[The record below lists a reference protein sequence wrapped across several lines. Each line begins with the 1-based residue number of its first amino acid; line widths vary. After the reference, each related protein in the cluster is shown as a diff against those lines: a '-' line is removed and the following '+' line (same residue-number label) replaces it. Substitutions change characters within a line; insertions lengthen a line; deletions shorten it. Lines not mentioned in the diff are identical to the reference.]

1 MFNLEQSIAD
11 WRRQMLAAEIKVPVP
26 LEELEIHLRE
36 EIERQMKSGLNEQKA
51 FEISVEQI
59 GQPKML
65 GSEFKK
71 NEGTLMKKIGIF
83 AAIVGA
89 VIISRILTEHP
100 DAEHLRP
107 KEQTAWLIAGSV
119 IALFGIGIALIK
131 AGSDRGVVRRW
142 KLVGV
147 GYSIFASAFSIFLT
161 TLCLAEP
168 RISSAFTIT
177 DWILVF
183 AANAA
188 SIFSIAGL
196 RQVCGLLPA
205 IRNSQIRT
213 TIGIAFP
220 PLGAL
225 WMLAYVI
232 FIIPLQVQSR
242 VNHSVAMFLW
252 ALAVMSLLGGVGYG
266 LEKAAHKPTTT

>member
-1 MFNLEQSIAD
+1 MFDLEQSIAD

-183 AANAA
+183 AANAV

>member
-183 AANAA
+183 AANAV